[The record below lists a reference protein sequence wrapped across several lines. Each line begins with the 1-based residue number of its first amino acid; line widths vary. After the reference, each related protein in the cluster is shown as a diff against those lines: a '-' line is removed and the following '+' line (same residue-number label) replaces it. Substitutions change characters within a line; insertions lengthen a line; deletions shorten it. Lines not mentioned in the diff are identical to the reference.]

1 MAWTS
6 DGSTSNQYIKWRL
19 SWSESDINQ
28 ANNTSKVTVKLYV
41 RRTNSGYTTY
51 GNGTAYIWI
60 NGTKYSGSITTSTKI
75 TSTEKCILTKS
86 KTITHNNDGSKSI
99 NIAGDI
105 SHSQFNATYK
115 SWSITLKT
123 IPRASSISSIS
134 GSTIGSPISVNISR
148 KSSSF
153 THTVEFYIGNTK
165 ISTWTKVATKQT
177 FTPDMNTCCSKITN
191 ATSATA
197 KINVTT
203 YNGST
208 KIGNTVSKTFTI
220 HVPSSVVPSI
230 TNFTVSPSNT
240 NPLLKDSGLYVQGYT
255 KYTASITAAGIY
267 GSTIS
272 KYATSGGGTS
282 TASASA
288 TSGVIDTSG
297 SIQITATVTDSRGRT
312 ASATSDE
319 IEVIPY
325 YKPSI
330 TTNIYRCDDE
340 GYEDDG
346 GNNVYITIL
355 SKDFSS
361 INGLNSIT
369 SIKVQYKKSTD
380 DDLSWSNSQTI
391 SGTDL
396 MLSNLSADYSYDLRF
411 TIADAM
417 GETTTFTTNVKTE
430 KVILDFYN
438 GGLGATFGG
447 VAKESG
453 LVSDFVFKPKGGRC
467 IHYAKGESGVSGYVK
482 FATINITRTHVNIP
496 IQIVV
501 TQRKKIADCKIHLL
515 FTAVDGTDPE
525 IDKALYESIY
535 PGFNVYVVK
544 SSTSQ
549 WDLYIEKAE
558 AYDEI
563 AVLDYTTN
571 FHYMSVNITWKDE
584 SAITLPDGYIQVENY
599 LDSGWKTPSINSSY
613 FTEYTSGWRPMYR
626 KKYGIV
632 EITGGVKPVKTISG
646 SMTEYTIFTL
656 PSGFRPL
663 KKMSEVMQGSGT
675 DEWLFQVD
683 SSTGNVTFSRYRA
696 NNSTSYK
703 NVDTNVWLPFHT
715 MFFAVG

>member
-99 NIAGDI
+99 SIAGDI
-105 SHSQFNATYK
+105 SHSKFNATYK

-153 THTVEFYIGNTK
+153 THTVEFYIGSTK

-177 FTPDMNTCCSKITN
+177 FTPDMSTCCSKITN

-208 KIGNTVSKTFTI
+208 KIGSTASKTFTI

-240 NPLLKDSGLYVQGYT
+240 NSLLKDSGLYVQGYT

-330 TTNIYRCDDE
+330 TTNIYRCDEE

-380 DDLSWSNSQTI
+380 DDLGWSNYQTI

-396 MLSNLSADYSYDLRF
+396 ILSNLSADYSYDLRF
-411 TIADAM
+411 IITDAM

-467 IHYAKGESGVSGYVK
+467 VHYAKGESGVSGYVK
-482 FATINITRTHVNIP
+482 FATINVTRNYVNIP
-496 IQIVV
+496 IQIGL
-501 TQRKKIADCKIHLL
+501 TQRNRFADCTLHIK
-515 FTAVDGTDPE
+515 FTAVDSNDPE
-525 IDKALYESIY
+525 VETFYIESLTTIY
-535 PGFNVYVVK
+535 NIYIAK
-544 SSTSQ
+544 SSTSIF
-549 WDLYIEKAE
+549 DLYIEKSE
-558 AYDEI
+558 ANDEI
-563 AVLDYTTN
+563 GVIDYTTN
-571 FHYMSVNITWKDE
+571 FHYMKLGITWKDE
-584 SAITLPDGYIQVENY
+584 HVITLPDGYLEAENY
-599 LDSGWKTPSINSSY
+599 LDTGWKTPTLNSSY
-613 FTEYTSGWRPMYR
+613 FEEYTSGWRPMYR
-626 KKYGIV
+626 KKFGIV
-632 EITGGVKPVKTISG
+632 EITGGVKPTRTITG
-646 SMTEYTIFTL
+646 SATEYTIFTL
-656 PSGFRPL
+656 PTGFRPL
-663 KKMSEVMQGSGT
+663 KKISIPMQGSGM

-683 SSTGNVTFSRYRA
+683 SATGNVTFARYRA

-703 NVDTNVWLPFHT
+703 DATTSTWLPFHIHY
-715 MFFAVG
+715 FSSN